1 MCALND
7 TTNINDKRFRK
18 RLPAY
23 WNRWATLEN
32 ETQCITVRRTGCK
45 LVTARNVVA
54 AKLCFHRCLWFCSQ
68 GVGGVPNSPLPWA
81 DTPRQTH
88 PPRLTPHFW
97 ADTPLPRQPPSLWAD
112 PPLPSACWDTHP
124 PAQCILG
131 YTPPSQCMLGYS
143 PPPRATTA
151 VDGTH
156 PTGMQ
161 ASCLKNHALMKH
173 VINVYNAS

>member
-54 AKLCFHRCLWFCSQ
+54 AKLCFPRCLWFCSQ
-68 GVGGVPNSPLPWA
+68 GVGGAKQPPPLGRHPQA
-81 DTPRQTH
+81 FT
-88 PPRLTPHFW
+88 PPRLTPPFW

-112 PPLPSACWDTHP
+112 TRPAQCMLGYTP

-131 YTPPSQCMLGYS
+131 YTPPGRCMLGYS